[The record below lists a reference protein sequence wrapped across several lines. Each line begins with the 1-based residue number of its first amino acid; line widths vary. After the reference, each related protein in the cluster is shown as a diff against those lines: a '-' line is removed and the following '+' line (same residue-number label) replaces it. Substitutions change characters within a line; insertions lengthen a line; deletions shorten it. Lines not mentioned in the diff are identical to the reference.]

1 MAKRRRGGIR
11 GFGRGFVKGLRGS
24 ASVLAKTG
32 RAAKTILGTVDK
44 YSGGA
49 GTAALSSNPYGQAA
63 LMAME
68 ASEQAEQYGI

>member
-1 MAKRRRGGIR
+1 
-11 GFGRGFVKGLRGS
+11 
-24 ASVLAKTG
+24 VLAKTG

-49 GTAALSSNPYGQAA
+49 GTAALQSNPYGQAA

>member
-1 MAKRRRGGIR
+1 MAKRRGGIR

-44 YSGGA
+44 FSGGA
-49 GTAALSSNPYGQAA
+49 GTAALASHPYGQGA
-63 LMAME
+63 LLAME
-68 ASEQAEQYGI
+68 ASEQAERYGV